1 MDFGDDMKVILPN
14 QFLPVKAIKK
24 HKIDEMVKKCDVIK
38 KGVFKR
44 NGTGS
49 SLIYIL
55 ITVQFL

>member
-24 HKIDEMVKKCDVIK
+24 HKIDEMVMSYK

-44 NGTGS
+44 NGTRNV
-49 SLIYIL
+49 LI
-55 ITVQFL
+55 